1 MYSSLDTA
9 VTILGPAGTMDKKV
23 NSFYEKGVCL
33 FENIQAG
40 NIHRDIRCRI
50 MAFCRTIF
58 DAMDKKTVNGNTGYA
73 ALPGIEAGR
82 ERSNS

>member
-1 MYSSLDTA
+1 M
-9 VTILGPAGTMDKKV
+9 
-23 NSFYEKGVCL
+23 CL

-50 MAFCRTIF
+50 MAFCCAIF
-58 DAMDKKTVNGNTGYA
+58 DAIEERTVLENTWYA